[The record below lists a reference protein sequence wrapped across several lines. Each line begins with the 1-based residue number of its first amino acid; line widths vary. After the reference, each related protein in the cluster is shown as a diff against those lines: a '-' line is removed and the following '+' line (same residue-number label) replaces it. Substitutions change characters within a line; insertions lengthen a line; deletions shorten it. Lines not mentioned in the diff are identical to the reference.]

1 MTHFTVDLMNLLYL
15 KLVMGL
21 FKESALL
28 FMQRFQRIILVAD
41 YTKDHP
47 TFGTRHIILNC
58 RQVYQAF
65 HADLW
70 YKILA

>member
-1 MTHFTVDLMNLLYL
+1 MTISTVDLTNLLYL

-21 FKESALL
+21 FKESTLL

-47 TFGTRHIILNC
+47 TFGTRHIIVNC
-58 RQVYQAF
+58 RQIDQAF
-65 HADLW
+65 HTDL
-70 YKILA
+70 